1 MMKIEVTV
9 RDLKKVIISF
19 IIATLIFMN
28 VVIVANEPKNNE
40 VKKIK
45 AKSSEVVELI
55 RLNDRNFYKT
65 LSMKFSDLSK

>member
-1 MMKIEVTV
+1 MKIEVTV

-45 AKSSEVVELI
+45 AKSSEVVDTEL
-55 RLNDRNFYKT
+55 T
-65 LSMKFSDLSK
+65 LIVNLII